1 MSKKRRGGMSF
12 SLGGGL
18 RWVHESRFCDEMQL
32 TPTAFRK
39 LCRAIGVPMLQIH
52 GDWLVNLHMFRIGLW
67 AATRFGQ
74 PNFLMPGCEK
84 IGRGR
89 KLRKDEATTVSRE
102 YIEEN
107 LPRLVDEVCK
117 ARIMDGVELEQR
129 TVEES
134 KDAARRML
142 NLLNPRPFRRRSRV
156 NTSAEVDK
164 CDS

>member
-1 MSKKRRGGMSF
+1 MSKKKRSGMSF

-52 GDWLVNLHMFRIGLW
+52 GDWLVNLHMFRIGMW

-89 KLRKDEATTVSRE
+89 KLRKDEAVRVSRE
-102 YIEEN
+102 YIESN
-107 LPRLVDEVCK
+107 LPKLVDEVCK
-117 ARIMDGVELEQR
+117 ARIMDGIELEQR
-129 TVEES
+129 TLEES

-142 NLLNPRPFRRRSRV
+142 NLLNPR
-156 NTSAEVDK
+156 T
-164 CDS
+164 